1 MTPDRPTARDMLNRE
16 LDRIGRIITRAGQLG
31 DDATAAVYCEAL
43 MAVHAERSALDRA
56 QRRARG

>member
-16 LDRIGRIITRAGQLG
+16 LDRIGRIITRAGQRD
-31 DDATAAVYCEAL
+31 DDATAEVYCEAL

-56 QRRARG
+56 QRRAR